1 VRIAAA
7 IADFRKAR
15 AGFKTIGFV
24 PTMGALHE
32 GHLSLV
38 RRARAECGAVAV
50 SIFVNPT
57 QFDRA
62 DDLERYPRDLDRD
75 LSLLAQAGCDLVFT
89 PTPADMY
96 PEGFSTTVTV
106 GGVSEGLEGASRP
119 GHFQGVATVVLKL
132 LHIAEPTRA
141 YFGQKDAQQAAV
153 IRKMVRDLDAPYE
166 IAVAPT
172 VREAD
177 GLAMSSRNQ
186 RLTPSER
193 AAAPVLHQALLA
205 GAAAIRDGEREA
217 EAVRALIRGVIGAE
231 PLARIDYV
239 SAADADMLAEL
250 TRIEGRVLLSL
261 AVVFG
266 EVRLIDNLVTEP
278 IG

>member
-1 VRIAAA
+1 MRTAAA

-57 QFDRA
+57 QFERA
-62 DDLERYPRDLDRD
+62 DDLEQYPRDLDRD
-75 LSLLAQAGCDLVFT
+75 LSLLAEAGCDLVFT
-89 PTPADMY
+89 PTSADMY
-96 PEGFSTTVTV
+96 PEGFSTAVTV
-106 GGVSEGLEGASRP
+106 GGVSEGLEGAARP

-132 LHIAEPTRA
+132 LHIAQPTRA

-153 IRKMVRDLDAPYE
+153 IRRMARDLDAPYE

-186 RLTPSER
+186 RLTPSQR
-193 AAAPVLHQALLA
+193 AAAPVLHRALLA
-205 GAAAIRDGEREA
+205 GEAAIRAGEVEA
-217 EAVRALIRGVIGAE
+217 EAIRTLMRRIIETE
-231 PLARIDYV
+231 PLARLDYA
-239 SAADADMLAEL
+239 SAADADTLAEL
-250 TRIEGRVLLSL
+250 IRIEGRVLLSL

-266 EVRLIDNLVTEP
+266 EVRLIDNLVTERVV
-278 IG
+278 

>member
-1 VRIAAA
+1 VRIAAT
-7 IADFRKAR
+7 IAEFRKAR

-38 RRARAECGAVAV
+38 RRAKAECGAVAV

-75 LSLLAQAGCDLVFT
+75 LALLSEVGCDLVFT

-106 GGVSEGLEGASRP
+106 GGMSEGLEGAARP

-186 RLTPSER
+186 RLTSKDR

-239 SAADADMLAEL
+239 SAADADTLAEL